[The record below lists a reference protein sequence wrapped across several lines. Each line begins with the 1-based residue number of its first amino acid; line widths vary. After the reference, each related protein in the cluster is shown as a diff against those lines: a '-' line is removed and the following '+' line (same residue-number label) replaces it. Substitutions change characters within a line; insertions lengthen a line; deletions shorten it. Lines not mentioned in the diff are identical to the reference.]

1 MITVSELSLQ
11 LNDASFGKQVL
22 LKLPKLNLQQ
32 MVVFAM
38 TPFVVL
44 VANNLPQICAGFMP
58 PMVKV
63 DAPGTMTQS

>member
-1 MITVSELSLQ
+1 
-11 LNDASFGKQVL
+11 
-22 LKLPKLNLQQ
+22 